1 MCRFAPASLITPGIM
16 RGCRP
21 ARVEGKF
28 GLRALGQSLAREFGA
43 QGIHVAH
50 IIIDGQIDNP
60 RTKARNPPER
70 ADDTYLSADAI
81 AENYW
86 QLHVQHRT
94 TWTLEL
100 DLRPYGEKF

>member
-1 MCRFAPASLITPGIM
+1 MITLGIKW
-16 RGCRP
+16 GCRP

-60 RTKARNPPER
+60 RTKARNPAER